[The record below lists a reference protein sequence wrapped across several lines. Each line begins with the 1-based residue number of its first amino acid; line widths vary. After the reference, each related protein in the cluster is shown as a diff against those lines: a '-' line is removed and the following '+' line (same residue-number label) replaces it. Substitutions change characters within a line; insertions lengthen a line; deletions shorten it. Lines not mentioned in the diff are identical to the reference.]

1 MVCVGI
7 RSLIYI
13 SSSNTCDMWKSV
25 VVVGCSRMLVFV
37 VLLSSVFILSF
48 DCWMCLYKCS
58 FNLIIIRP
66 GTVIFLFSSVMCL
79 VVSLCVV

>member
-1 MVCVGI
+1 MNM
-7 RSLIYI
+7 
-13 SSSNTCDMWKSV
+13 SSSNTCDMLKSV
-25 VVVGCSRMLVFV
+25 VVVGCSRVLVFV
-37 VLLSSVFILSF
+37 MWFSSVFMLSF

-66 GTVIFLFSSVMCL
+66 RSAIFLFSSVMCL